1 MLRTILAAGAFAFLA
16 VQPVLAQDAMM
27 KCDEPSMMAVQKDI
41 DAAADAMKKDTAMKE
56 MAMAKEAMQK
66 NDTNTCTTHLDAA
79 MKAAK
84 GM

>member
-1 MLRTILAAGAFAFLA
+1 MLRTVLAAGAFAFLA
-16 VQPVLAQDAMM
+16 AQPVLAQDAMM

-41 DAAADAMKKDTAMKE
+41 DGAADAMKKDAAMKE
-56 MAMAKEAMQK
+56 MDMAKEAMQK
-66 NDTNTCTTHLDAA
+66 NDANTCTMHLDAA

>member
-1 MLRTILAAGAFAFLA
+1 MLRTVLAAGAFAFLA
-16 VQPVLAQDAMM
+16 AQPVLAQDAMM

-56 MAMAKEAMQK
+56 MDMAKEAMQK
-66 NDTNTCTTHLDAA
+66 NETDNCTMHLDAA

>member
-1 MLRTILAAGAFAFLA
+1 MLRTVLAASAFAFVA
-16 VQPVLAQDAMM
+16 AQPAFAQDAMM

-41 DAAADAMKKDTAMKE
+41 DAAADAMKKDTATKE
-56 MAMAKEAMQK
+56 MDMAKQAMQK
-66 NDTNTCTTHLDAA
+66 NETDKCTMHLDAA